1 MADVRRATLDEAARL
16 ITGPRNET
24 HGDYTHEATRIGV
37 LWGALL
43 DLPEPVKPRTVAAMM
58 IALKLARATSGA
70 VNAVDWIDIRG
81 YSALAAQ
88 IDADLASVWA

>member
-70 VNAVDWIDIRG
+70 VNADDWIDICG

>member
-1 MADVRRATLDEAARL
+1 MADVRRSTLDEAARL

-24 HGDYTHEATRIGV
+24 HGDYTHEATRIGT

-43 DLPEPVKPRTVAAMM
+43 DLPEPIKPRTVAAMM

-70 VNAVDWIDIRG
+70 VNADDWIDTAG
-81 YSALAAQ
+81 YAALAAQ